1 MRVAGRGYRD
11 VLFYIQQMNRVNSRN
26 NSCGDDGSTINIVLF
41 IIIII
46 IIFFIFYFL
55 FFFTLGRYIP
65 EGV

>member
-1 MRVAGRGYRD
+1 
-11 VLFYIQQMNRVNSRN
+11 VLASGWPEAELSWLTAVTAEWSETTAEFTAFLDGPQQSA
-26 NSCGDDGSTINIVLF
+26 VLVSEVRA

-46 IIFFIFYFL
+46 II